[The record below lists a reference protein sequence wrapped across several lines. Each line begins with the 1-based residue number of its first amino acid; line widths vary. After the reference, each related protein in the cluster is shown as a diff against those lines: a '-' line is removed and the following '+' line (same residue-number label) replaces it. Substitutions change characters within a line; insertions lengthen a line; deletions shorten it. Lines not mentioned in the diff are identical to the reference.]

1 MKTNLAQQGHPDQS
15 PVLEENRIGA
25 LWHICFV
32 ANSFVFPIYAQFD
45 KTYKISRMEFV
56 VLYVLSH
63 RDGLMSWEICRMT
76 GLPKNNIS
84 RGVNKLDSKGFID
97 RVPDPTDA
105 RRAILTI
112 TPKGREMFEEL
123 IASYSARAESFL
135 ALLDDKDRMD
145 LERVMTKLAG
155 AVPSIS
161 ST

>member
-1 MKTNLAQQGHPDQS
+1 MTTSTEHSSQPDQGI
-15 PVLEENRIGA
+15 VLEENMIGA

-84 RGVNKLDSKGFID
+84 RGVNKLEAKGFIT
-97 RVPDPTDA
+97 RKPDLTDA
-105 RRAILTI
+105 RRAILMI
-112 TPKGREMFEEL
+112 TTRGREMFEDL
-123 IASYSARAESFL
+123 IASYAARAETFL
-135 ALLDDKDRMD
+135 SLIDAKDRKD
-145 LERVMTKLAG
+145 LERIMTKLAR
-155 AVPSIS
+155 AIPTAS
-161 ST
+161 